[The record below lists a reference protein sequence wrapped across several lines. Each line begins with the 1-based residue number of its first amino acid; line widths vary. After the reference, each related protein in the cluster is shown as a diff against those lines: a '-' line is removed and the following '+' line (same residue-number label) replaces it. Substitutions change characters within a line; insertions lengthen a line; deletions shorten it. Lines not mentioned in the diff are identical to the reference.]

1 MTSRQA
7 RIGRLRW
14 RGRRGMKELDNL
26 IARYLEH
33 HLDKADENTVQAL
46 ERLLDCQD
54 TDLLDWLLGRSEPSD
69 TQLRDLVEKIRL
81 T

>member
-1 MTSRQA
+1 MTSLEA

-26 IARYLEH
+26 LARYFER
-33 HLDKADENTVQAL
+33 HLDDADEDAISVL

-54 TDLLDWLLGRSEPSD
+54 TELLDWLLGRSEPGD
-69 TQLRDLVEKIRL
+69 RQLRDIVDEIRSG
-81 T
+81 